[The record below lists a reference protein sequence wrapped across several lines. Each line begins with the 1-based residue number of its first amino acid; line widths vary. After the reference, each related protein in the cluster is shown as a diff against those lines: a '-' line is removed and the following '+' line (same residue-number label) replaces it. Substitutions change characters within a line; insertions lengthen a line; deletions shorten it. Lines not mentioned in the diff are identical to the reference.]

1 MKFSEKITI
10 VIGIGLVAIFV
21 IGLAW
26 SISTGL
32 AGFWRGLP
40 FWVIVIFCLYLL
52 ILDSI
57 KAIKN
62 KYFSHKEVIKRKKYI
77 ESLMARSY
85 LKQFKFFYFLKY
97 FFRYLSI

>member
-10 VIGIGLVAIFV
+10 LIGIALVAIFV

-52 ILDSI
+52 IVDSL
-57 KAIKN
+57 KSIKN
-62 KYFSHKEVIKRKKYI
+62 K
-77 ESLMARSY
+77 
-85 LKQFKFFYFLKY
+85 
-97 FFRYLSI
+97 